1 MLGFVVFLHFA
12 YIYIIFYVNDEP
24 VSKCCFISFTIY
36 NSKQN
41 CLFITFYVFTFVL
54 DP

>member
-24 VSKCCFISFTIY
+24 VSKCCFISFTI
-36 NSKQN
+36 
-41 CLFITFYVFTFVL
+41 
-54 DP
+54 